1 MTTPILTGIHYDMA
15 ERDYRLAPAI
25 AGSDAKHILPPKT
38 PAHYAAHMAGELR
51 REPSKSMTLGVVS
64 HVARTC
70 SGRRTTIRPAWSER
84 AKRSRPP

>member
-38 PAHYAAHMAGELR
+38 PAHYAAHMAGRVEARAEQVHDPR
-51 REPSKSMTLGVVS
+51 RCL
-64 HVARTC
+64 ARC
-70 SGRRTTIRPAWSER
+70 GA
-84 AKRSRPP
+84 